1 MGLKYSQCKTPEDFA
16 RFEAELDAI
25 DAAYARQPEPEPA
38 PEDWEDEDATLRK
51 AALNRGQP

>member
-1 MGLKYSQCKTPEDFA
+1 MGMKYRQCRTPEDFA

-25 DAAYARQPEPEPA
+25 DEAYARQAQEVAPPA
-38 PEDWEDEDATLRK
+38 DWVDEDAELRR